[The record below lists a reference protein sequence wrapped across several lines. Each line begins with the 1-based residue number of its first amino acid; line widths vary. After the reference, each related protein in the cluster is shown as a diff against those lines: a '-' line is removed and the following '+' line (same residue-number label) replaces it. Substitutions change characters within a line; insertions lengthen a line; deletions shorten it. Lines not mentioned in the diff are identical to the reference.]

1 MRRNAWWGYFRRT
14 GCHRHRVTSGES
26 ISGSAL
32 KPHIDFRFE
41 VSLSRG
47 CPLRADN
54 ALSAAQTAAALSEAI
69 VMSPSIAPSGV
80 ISSPI
85 PSIARTAPVLPDPAD
100 IAPASPRIP
109 ASTGTWTPE
118 RIEQLKSC
126 VERAMT
132 CSQIAAAIG
141 VSRNAVIGKI
151 HRLGLSSGR
160 PAGAPAR
167 ANCPPR
173 ARHPR
178 GPTQRRLL
186 RLAYAQAALDEILS
200 DVVVISLRPCS
211 LLAIDAHQ
219 CRWPIGDPAA
229 TNFLF
234 CGNDAIGGL
243 AYCVG
248 HARMAYRPA
257 TRR

>member
-1 MRRNAWWGYFRRT
+1 
-14 GCHRHRVTSGES
+14 
-26 ISGSAL
+26 
-32 KPHIDFRFE
+32 
-41 VSLSRG
+41 
-47 CPLRADN
+47 
-54 ALSAAQTAAALSEAI
+54 
-69 VMSPSIAPSGV
+69 MSPSIAPSGV

-85 PSIARTAPVLPDPAD
+85 ASPSIAPTAPVLPDPTG
-100 IAPASPRIP
+100 IAPALPRVP
-109 ASTGTWTPE
+109 ASSGTSSGTWTPE
-118 RIEQLKSC
+118 RIAQLKSC

-186 RLAYAQAALDEILS
+186 RLAYAQVALDEILS

-211 LLAIDAHQ
+211 LLAIAAHQ